1 MINIKEMQKRVAG
14 KPERSDIKL
23 CLRES
28 YSMARVGDALSSIN
42 YLMISIY
49 GILKIRDLTKPEK
62 KVFHDE
68 IYKVLG
74 GIDLMPSVKEATKG
88 EGSLITLLEQK
99 GLRELF
105 SKLQTTVKVIK
116 SLEKQALQLKAK
128 EKEEKIKAAFAG
140 ISRELE
146 KGNVAAAKS
155 KADRLLESNPKR
167 KTELLE
173 QIIEIFG
180 DKQSLK
186 GWWHYLQKR
195 YSPETCTLEEARKCS
210 NQIAQ
215 IRSLDAPENARNW
228 YRNGLDF
235 RLKVWE
241 LTLQEESSD
250 TDAVVEACYNLAICV
265 YYMQDKVQGMAPR
278 VFGRELIEKGLEF
291 APNSSHLKK
300 MGKSF
305 GVRV

>member
-1 MINIKEMQKRVAG
+1 MISIKEMQKRVAR
-14 KPERSDIKL
+14 KPERLDIKS

-28 YSMARVGDALSSIN
+28 NSMARGGDALSSIN
-42 YLMISIY
+42 YLMISIF

-62 KVFHDE
+62 KVFHDD

-74 GIDLMPSVKEATKG
+74 NIDLMPSVIEATQG
-88 EGSLITLLEQK
+88 EGSLITLLEQQ

-105 SKLQTTVKVIK
+105 SKLQATVKVIK
-116 SLEKQALQLKAK
+116 NLEKQALQLKAK
-128 EKEEKIKAAFAG
+128 EKEEKIKAALAG
-140 ISRELE
+140 ISKELG

-155 KADRLLESNPKR
+155 KADRLLESNSNK
-167 KTELLE
+167 KTALLE
-173 QIIEIFG
+173 QVIEIFAE
-180 DKQSLK
+180 KQSLK

-195 YSPETCTLEEARKCS
+195 YNPESCTLEEARKCA
-210 NQIAQ
+210 NQIAK
-215 IRSLDAPENARNW
+215 IRSLDDPENAKNW

-235 RLKVWE
+235 RLKIWE
-241 LTLQEESSD
+241 LTLQEDSSD

-265 YYMQDKVQGMAPR
+265 YYMQDRVKGMAPR

-291 APNSSHLKK
+291 APTSSHLKK

-305 GVRV
+305 GVKG